1 MESTQVWL
9 KDRTDVWPSFVYWFN
24 DHITAI
30 LVILI
35 SGVIAYWLGGLLFA
49 RIVKRFVKTARHREW
64 HHKDIEKRQNT
75 LASVVTNV
83 WHIFIIVVVCVA
95 LFRESVAQ
103 ADALLAPLFASAG
116 IIGVALGF
124 GAQSVVKDF
133 LAGLFVIGE
142 NQYRVGD
149 IVEIEGFSGTVER
162 IGNRSTVLRD
172 VDGNVHY
179 FPNGMIDHVVNK
191 TMGYSMARFIIYID
205 PTSDIKKVTT
215 IINDAGKKLAEE
227 EKWRT
232 KILEPPAFVSIGE
245 FSGTSLEIIIAGK
258 TQPSDQWAVI
268 AEMRKRLLGKL
279 ETAHIKLA
287 PAPNQAHNPT
297 RR

>member
-1 MESTQVWL
+1 MVESLQVWL
-9 KDRTDVWPSFVYWFN
+9 KQHIDVGPAFVSWFN
-24 DHITAI
+24 DHITTI

-35 SGVIAYWLGGLLFA
+35 AGAIAYWVGGKIFA
-49 RIVKRFVKTARHREW
+49 RIVRRFVRTARHREW
-64 HHKDIEKRQNT
+64 HPKDIEKRQKT

-95 LFRESVAQ
+95 IFRESVAE

-149 IVEIEGFSGTVER
+149 IVEIEGHSGTVER

-179 FPNGMIDHVVNK
+179 FPNGMINHVVNK
-191 TMGYSMARFIIYID
+191 TMGYSMARFVIHIH
-205 PTSDIKKVTT
+205 PSSDIKKVTD
-215 IINDAGKKLAEE
+215 IINKIGKKLAAE
-227 EKWRT
+227 EKWQT
-232 KILEPPAFVSIGE
+232 KILEPPKFVSVGD
-245 FSGTSLEIIIAGK
+245 FSGSSLEVIIAGK

-268 AEMRKRLLGKL
+268 GEMRRRLLEAL
-279 ETAHIKLA
+279 EEAHIELA
-287 PAPNQAHNPT
+287 IGPT
-297 RR
+297 SGK